1 MKISFHGAGYFGMP
15 FEEIVTRLAA
25 VGYDGIEPMCGP
37 EAQLKP
43 DELKDRNRREIKA
56 FVAAAGMEIAVLNP
70 YRVQP
75 MANMAKEGEAE
86 AFYCKL
92 MELAADLEVPSV
104 NFLSGFLPVGDREGW
119 QILIDTLKPLTRY
132 GESIGVCLSIHNHEA
147 NILDTP
153 NKCNLISQHVGSPNL
168 KLNFD
173 ATNFHILNYDIPSAV
188 ELTAPHLIHCH
199 LKGVKGMY
207 PYNQFLVPGEDGDEM
222 DFEVLAK
229 AFGEVGYKRFISV
242 ETFPDM
248 RDDKDVIAYNMM
260 SSTLAK
266 LGLRG

>member
-1 MKISFHGAGYFGMP
+1 MKISFHGAGYFGLP
-15 FEEIVTRLAA
+15 FEEIVTRLAN

-43 DELKDRNRREIKA
+43 DELKASDRQAIKT
-56 FVAAAGMEIAVLNP
+56 FVAEQGMEIAVLNP
-70 YRVQP
+70 YRVQS
-75 MANMAKEGEAE
+75 MANMAKEGKAE
-86 AFYCKL
+86 AFYRQL
-92 MELAADLEVPSV
+92 MELAADLGVPSV
-104 NFLSGFLPVGDREGW
+104 NFLSGFLPTGDTDGW
-119 QILIDTLKPLTRY
+119 RTLIDTLKPLTRY

-153 NKCNLISQHVGSPNL
+153 NKCNLIIQHVGSPNL

-173 ATNFHILNYDIPSAV
+173 ATNFHILNYNIPSAV

-199 LKGVKGMY
+199 LKGVVGMY
-207 PYNQFLVPGEDGDEM
+207 PYNQFLVPGEAGDEM
-222 DFEVLAK
+222 DFEELAK
-229 AFGEVGYKRFISV
+229 AFGSVGYNRFISV
-242 ETFPDM
+242 ETFPHM
-248 RDDKDVIAYNMM
+248 RDDKDVVAYNMI

>member
-1 MKISFHGAGYFGMP
+1 MKISFHGAGYFSTP

-43 DELKDRNRREIKA
+43 DELTDGDRRATKA
-56 FVAAAGMEIAVLNP
+56 LIVDAGMEVAVLTP

-75 MANMAKEGEAE
+75 MANMAKNGEVE
-86 AFYCKL
+86 LFYRKL
-92 MELAADLEVPSV
+92 MDLAADLDAPSV
-104 NFLSGFLPVGDREGW
+104 NFLSGFLPTGDRDGW
-119 QILIDTLKPLTRY
+119 VTLIDTLKPLTRY
-132 GESIGVCLSIHNHEA
+132 GESIDVCLSIQNHEA
-147 NILDTP
+147 SILDTP
-153 NKCNLISQHVGSPNL
+153 NKCNLLIQHVSSPNL

-173 ATNFHILNYDIPSAV
+173 ATNFHILNYDVASAV

-207 PYNQFLVPGEDGDEM
+207 PYNQFIVPGGEGDQM
-222 DFEVLAK
+222 DFEKLAK
-229 AFGEVGYKRFISV
+229 AFGKVGYTRFISV
-242 ETFPDM
+242 ETFPYM
-248 RDDKDVIAYNMM
+248 RDDKDVVAYRMV
-260 SSTLAK
+260 SSTLEK